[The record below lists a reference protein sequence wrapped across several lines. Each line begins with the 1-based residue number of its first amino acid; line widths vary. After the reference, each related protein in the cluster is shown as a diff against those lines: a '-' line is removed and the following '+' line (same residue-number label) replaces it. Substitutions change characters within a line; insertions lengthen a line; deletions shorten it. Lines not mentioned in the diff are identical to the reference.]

1 MEKTIFSGQ
10 DQRRLE
16 RAADHYLLRCYRD
29 QTAARVTE
37 FAQYLELTQPY
48 LSRYVAAIT
57 GLSVRDFLRRR
68 QLGYASYLLQAA
80 PTLSIR
86 AVAVASGFGTPST
99 FHRCFKAAYG
109 SSPAAY
115 REVMKCDTS
124 KEILAARGV
133 TPIRIGKVMKCE

>member
-1 MEKTIFSGQ
+1 VPSQST
-10 DQRRLE
+10 
-16 RAADHYLLRCYRD
+16 
-29 QTAARVTE
+29 TAA
-37 FAQYLELTQPY
+37 A
-48 LSRYVAAIT
+48 SRLAS
-57 GLSVRDFLRRR
+57 LRDFLRRR

-124 KEILAARGV
+124 KEILPARGV